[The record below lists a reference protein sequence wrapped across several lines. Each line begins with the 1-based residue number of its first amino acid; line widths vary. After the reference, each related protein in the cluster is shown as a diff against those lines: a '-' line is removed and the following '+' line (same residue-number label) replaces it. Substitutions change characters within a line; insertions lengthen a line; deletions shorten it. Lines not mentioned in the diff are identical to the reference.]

1 LDPEYDLDAIKGFGT
16 YSMVCSGRNNITGQ
30 LVAIKRIH
38 NLFDELGELGDT
50 KRILREI
57 KILSTFLFT

>member
-1 LDPEYDLDAIKGFGT
+1 MDPEYDLENIKGWGT
-16 YSMVCSGRNNITGQ
+16 YSTVCAGQNNVTGQ

-38 NLFDELGELGDT
+38 KVFTDLGDA

-57 KILSTFLFT
+57 KILSILEGS

>member
-1 LDPEYDLDAIKGFGT
+1 MDPEYELENIKGWGT
-16 YSMVCSGRNNITGQ
+16 YSTVCAGHNSVTGQ

-38 NLFDELGELGDT
+38 KVFYDLGDT

-57 KILSTFLFT
+57 KILSKGGFN